1 MPLFPYPVFTYEIEV
16 GELERLFLLDQY
28 PNNVLANTGNLTSKD
43 YNILKNKE
51 VKLLDKK
58 LLLCMNDAFNRIY
71 TPQNRCKLHITQSW
85 LNFTSKD
92 QYHHQHT
99 HPNSILSAVLY
110 LKATEGDCILFH
122 HPNFNNNYEIY
133 SNQYDMFNSRSWKI
147 PVRENI
153 ILIFPSTLP
162 HSVPNVVHDNLRVSL
177 SLNTFIKGELGVPT
191 DLNYLKL

>member
-58 LLLCMNDAFNRIY
+58 LLLCMNDAFNRIH